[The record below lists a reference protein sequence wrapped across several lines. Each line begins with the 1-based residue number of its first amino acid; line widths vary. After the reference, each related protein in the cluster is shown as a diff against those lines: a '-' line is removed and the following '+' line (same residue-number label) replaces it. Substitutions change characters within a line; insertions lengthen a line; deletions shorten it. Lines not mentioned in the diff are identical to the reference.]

1 VSSTKKAK
9 VHDGIC
15 ARKATVCWPS
25 MFFLIDTENKLM
37 VVREVGYVKMGK
49 IGEED

>member
-1 VSSTKKAK
+1 MGFVQERLQFA
-9 VHDGIC
+9 G
-15 ARKATVCWPS
+15 TVC
-25 MFFLIDTENKLM
+25 FFLIDTENKLM